1 MWKETLEDL
10 LKGEGN
16 VTLSTQGGTEISEEH
31 PVSVEFDLSESADT
45 QIDGILI
52 ETNKENPIQKA
63 TVDIT
68 YIDAEG
74 NEQTVTAPIENG
86 VEHLLRTSDVQV
98 SMDEDGNIQIHL
110 GSQIAVKK

>member
-1 MWKETLEDL
+1 MEGNLEDL

-52 ETNKENPIQKA
+52 ETNKKIQFKK
-63 TVDIT
+63 
-68 YIDAEG
+68 
-74 NEQTVTAPIENG
+74 
-86 VEHLLRTSDVQV
+86 LLW
-98 SMDEDGNIQIHL
+98 ILHI
-110 GSQIAVKK
+110 